1 MTNLR
6 FILYHK
12 QSTSGRTRFFRFV
25 HGGVCGFVGLPTL
38 VQVLDP
44 EEKFLSSIVPHPA
57 ALLTYIQRQLGLKA
71 SDLQIDHEFRE
82 QVDAPN
88 GLINIYLAHFTMIDP
103 PFATAE
109 KHGGR
114 FTELAQSRDLSRPEL
129 ELLRRAY
136 QLILG

>member
-1 MTNLR
+1 MQNVR

-12 QSTSGRTRFFRFV
+12 QSTSGRTRFFRFA
-25 HGGVCGFVGLPTL
+25 HGGVCGFEKLPTL

-44 EEKFLSSIVPHPA
+44 EEQPSSSVVAHPA
-57 ALLTYIQRQLGLKA
+57 ALLARIHQELELQA
-71 SDLQIDHEFRE
+71 SDLRIDSEYHE

-88 GLINIYLAHFTMIDP
+88 GMIDIYLAYFTAIDP
-103 PFATAE
+103 PFAIAE

-114 FTELAQSRDLSRPEL
+114 FVELAQSRDLSRPEL

>member
-1 MTNLR
+1 MNDLR

-12 QSTSGRTRFFRFV
+12 QSTSGRTRFFRFA
-25 HGGVCGFVGLPTL
+25 HGGVCGFEKLPTL

-44 EEKFLSSIVPHPA
+44 EERPPSSIIPHPA
-57 ALLTYIQRQLGLKA
+57 SLLTRIQQQLELQA
-71 SDLQIDHEFRE
+71 SDLRIDSDYRE

-88 GLINIYLAHFTMIDP
+88 GIINIYLAYFTAIDP

-114 FTELAQSRDLSRPEL
+114 FVELAQSRDLSRPEL

>member
-1 MTNLR
+1 MNDVR

-12 QSTSGRTRFFRFV
+12 QSTSGRTRFFRFA

-44 EEKFLSSIVPHPA
+44 EERPVSSIVPHPA
-57 ALLTYIQRQLGLKA
+57 ALLTHIQRQLELQA
-71 SDLQIDHEFRE
+71 SDLQIDHEYRE

-88 GLINIYLAHFTMIDP
+88 GIINIYLAHFTTIDP